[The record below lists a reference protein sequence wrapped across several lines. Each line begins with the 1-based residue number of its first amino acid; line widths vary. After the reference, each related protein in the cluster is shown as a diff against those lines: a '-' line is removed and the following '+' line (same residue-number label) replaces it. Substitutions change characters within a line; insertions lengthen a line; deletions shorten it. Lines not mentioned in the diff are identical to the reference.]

1 MKDKLPEGYET
12 LYCEFLKKLD
22 DKKYRYRAY
31 DNCRD
36 AFKDYVCDK
45 IDDDKMAL
53 HLYSFLACWGM
64 ATRGQYLMEHNY
76 TCLIGVAQALKAN
89 YKENCPFCNDFCP
102 TKAEGEKEEY
112 IKFLIGDEDSEKD
125 KGIAEAIRSAFGKEE
140 NDVEENACTQLII
153 SKLLMATYG
162 CIMACDSYTKDAWKK
177 LGHKWSTTIF
187 ESKRF
192 LGEYYDYLAD
202 NADALNALQNET
214 DNGYKFTYSVSKKLD
229 MILWKYGE
237 KINELRKAAKEQ
249 AGKE

>member
-1 MKDKLPEGYET
+1 MKNKLPEGYET
-12 LYCEFLKKLD
+12 FYGKFLDGLD
-22 DKKYRYRAY
+22 DEKGRYRAY
-31 DNCRD
+31 DVCKA
-36 AFKDYVCDK
+36 AFKDYVGDK

-53 HLYSFLACWGM
+53 HLYSFLANWGM

-76 TCLIGVAQALKAN
+76 TCLIEVAKVLKAN
-89 YKENCPFCNDFCP
+89 YKENCPFCKDFCP

-125 KGIAEAIRSAFGKEE
+125 KGIAGKIKSAFGKEK
-140 NDVEENACTQLII
+140 NACTQLII

-187 ESKRF
+187 ENKRF

-202 NADALNALQNET
+202 NAEDLKALPNKT
-214 DNGYKFTYSVSKKLD
+214 KNGYKFTYSVSKKLD

-237 KINELRKAAKEQ
+237 KK
-249 AGKE
+249 